1 MPMPTLVSARAVA
14 GATSAPVARKT
25 SQAALFMTASSPRP
39 SRDEIATYVPSV
51 APGKRSLLSTD
62 SASVADCER
71 PSLRT
76 KGPGILPAFRGR
88 TGQSMSEGFYLGKE
102 LDPKSGRLG
111 DRVLLDP
118 ADLLTH
124 GLVVGMTGSGKTGLA
139 IALLEEALRQ
149 KIPVLAV

>member
-1 MPMPTLVSARAVA
+1 MPMPMPTLVSARAVA
-14 GATSAPVARKT
+14 GAANAPAARKT
-25 SQAALFMTASSPRP
+25 SKAALFMTASSPRNVARRNCNVRAFGG
-39 SRDEIATYVPSV
+39 SR
-51 APGKRSLLSTD
+51 GRGLLSTD
-62 SASVADCER
+62 SGSVSGCER

-76 KGPGILPAFRGR
+76 KAPGILPAFRGNI
-88 TGQSMSEGFYLGKE
+88 GQPMSEGFYLGKE

-139 IALLEEALRQ
+139 
-149 KIPVLAV
+149 